1 MSKSSISCTFL
12 LIHLFILKGLREVFY
27 TLSLFFQ
34 YFSLCYIRGFKLSY
48 SEISTTAPTNI
59 MWSEFF
65 PVWQFYTALMV
76 KFSIIR
82 HAIIYLDETFNA
94 LWIIERKYVLHS
106 MFSFILFI
114 HSLKR
119 VQQQHGLLAL
129 QILTMTTENLCIDFE
144 RKLTSDLLVY
154 FSSSHKFSF
163 LDDFISCLS
172 RYFGMN
178 YKLQIDR
185 LSIG

>member
-12 LIHLFILKGLREVFY
+12 LIHLFILKCLREVFY

-65 PVWQFYTALMV
+65 PVWQFYTSLMV

-82 HAIIYLDETFNA
+82 HAIIYLDGTFNA
-94 LWIIERKYVLHS
+94 LWIIERNYVCTPCFHS
-106 MFSFILFI
+106 FFSFILWKGSATAWI
-114 HSLKR
+114 IS
-119 VQQQHGLLAL
+119 
-129 QILTMTTENLCIDFE
+129 TTDIDYDN
-144 RKLTSDLLVY
+144 RKSVHRFRTKTDLR
-154 FSSSHKFSF
+154 
-163 LDDFISCLS
+163 FISVL
-172 RYFGMN
+172 FEFV
-178 YKLQIDR
+178 
-185 LSIG
+185 

>member
-1 MSKSSISCTFL
+1 MQLSTWMERLTHSESS
-12 LIHLFILKGLREVFY
+12 
-27 TLSLFFQ
+27 
-34 YFSLCYIRGFKLSY
+34 
-48 SEISTTAPTNI
+48 SEITFALHVFIRSFH
-59 MWSEFF
+59 SFF
-65 PVWQFYTALMV
+65 E
-76 KFSIIR
+76 K
-82 HAIIYLDETFNA
+82 
-94 LWIIERKYVLHS
+94 
-106 MFSFILFI
+106 
-114 HSLKR
+114 

-154 FSSSHKFSF
+154 FSSSYKFSF

-178 YKLQIDR
+178 YKLEIDR